1 MCYVGGH
8 VFVLKRMSHVVEEM
22 IPRKPLAPEEIK
34 RPPRGISRRDWE
46 RLTDE
51 QRANVVWMYDA
62 FKSFAEALGAR
73 PALTGHMISV
83 LSDVVSKKV
92 GAWCQVYRAR
102 VSGSSVGFSDEF
114 KREYVADGSRSEI
127 NASATYVKDMR
138 IGVRCHIG
146 KDKEGRDVAVDMSV
160 PADAV
165 NYAVN
170 VSGDHESVSELITCV
185 LRVKS
190 EEPLIRVEA
199 R

>member
-1 MCYVGGH
+1 
-8 VFVLKRMSHVVEEM
+8 VFVSKRVLHVVEEV
-22 IPRKPLAPEEIK
+22 PRKPLAPEEIK
-34 RPPRGISRRDWE
+34 KPPKGISRGDWE
-46 RLTDE
+46 RLTDK

-62 FKSFAEALGAR
+62 FKSFVEALEAR
-73 PALTGHMISV
+73 PALTEHMISV
-83 LSDVVSKKV
+83 SSDVVSKKV

-114 KREYVADGSRSEI
+114 KREYVADGSRSGI
-127 NASATYVKDMR
+127 NASVIYVKDMR

-165 NYAVN
+165 NYAVE

-185 LRVKS
+185 LRVKGK
-190 EEPLIRVEA
+190 EPSIRVM
-199 R
+199 RS

>member
-1 MCYVGGH
+1 MWVRR
-8 VFVLKRMSHVVEEM
+8 VFVSKRVLHVVEEV
-22 IPRKPLAPEEIK
+22 PRKPLAPEEIK
-34 RPPRGISRRDWE
+34 RPPKGISRRDWE

-62 FKSFAEALGAR
+62 FKSFVEALEAR

-83 LSDVVSKKV
+83 FNDVVSKKV
-92 GAWCQVYRAR
+92 GAWCQVYRVR
-102 VSGSSVGFSDEF
+102 VPGSSVGFSDEF

-160 PADAV
+160 PTDAV
-165 NYAVN
+165 NYVIN

-190 EEPLIRVEA
+190 EEPLVRVEA
-199 R
+199 M